1 MNEFK
6 RVFIHIR
13 PRLQLYVFL
22 GFLFGLVI
30 GKIPFD
36 GIVLLGFLSWLSSCI
51 GITLFNSYYDR
62 DRGPVAGLERPPTVS
77 ESLFYG
83 SLFFKSIALF
93 TAVFVN
99 LTFFAATIIVI
110 TLSVLYSHKYF
121 RWKSN
126 GLVAVFFNFIIGAFT
141 FLAANSL
148 KILVTTNQFVTGLFC
163 SGFFLAGIYLL
174 MQIHQVEE
182 DRERG
187 DVSFAVRF
195 GKNSTII
202 FALVLF
208 LLAGILGVSS
218 FIFSELFFELSILV
232 PYFVIGILLTIVWKK
247 KNGPLSDYKIM
258 SRITD
263 YFSFTGSALLI
274 IIYIVSNTW

>member
-1 MNEFK
+1 
-6 RVFIHIR
+6 
-13 PRLQLYVFL
+13 
-22 GFLFGLVI
+22 
-30 GKIPFD
+30 
-36 GIVLLGFLSWLSSCI
+36 
-51 GITLFNSYYDR
+51 
-62 DRGPVAGLERPPTVS
+62 
-77 ESLFYG
+77 
-83 SLFFKSIALF
+83 
-93 TAVFVN
+93 
-99 LTFFAATIIVI
+99 
-110 TLSVLYSHKYF
+110 
-121 RWKSN
+121 
-126 GLVAVFFNFIIGAFT
+126 
-141 FLAANSL
+141 
-148 KILVTTNQFVTGLFC
+148 LVTTNQFVTGLFC